1 MKTILL
7 AAAVALTA
15 TTGAFAQSSAL
26 DVYMPAPSQ
35 SGIDFSATASIG
47 ETMDYVER
55 GRLGDGSPVYVNRD
69 RGIDFTPTA
78 SIGGGNVDEPFR
90 ARLGDGSPVYN

>member
-7 AAAVALTA
+7 AAAIAVTA

-26 DVYMPAPSQ
+26 DVFTPEVSQ

-47 ETMDYVER
+47 
-55 GRLGDGSPVYVNRD
+55 N
-69 RGIDFTPTA
+69 
-78 SIGGGNVDEPFR
+78 
-90 ARLGDGSPVYN
+90 